1 MNDVEIVRTA
11 ARAFKALQDITMADS
26 KGNTNPASDQQSSA
40 RSKHLELPTPTASS
54 RTPKPKNI
62 HLLPS
67 TALFHGPHS
76 RNESRSSVN
85 RVNEDRTPATPSQ
98 HLPRAH
104 PPTASFS
111 GASRPS
117 QLKDIPVPN
126 VRPLV
131 GQRGLPSQNFTATS
145 KKQDEFRADAVWAEM
160 QKTLADVELS
170 AINSSHVFGATH
182 AKALEDLR
190 AAQLGLAQ
198 AWAKSEADE
207 MVDEEFARDE
217 NESGAVGQSKGA
229 FFGAPA
235 KPGPPG
241 SRGNHS
247 PKGHSRNASVASNAS
262 GAGERMEEE
271 TERDIRL
278 ARRRRE
284 ANDRYFKQVNR
295 GVLDVVRK
303 LDDVTT
309 AMRRVEKESREIW
322 NESSGSED
330 LGDVTETDQSTQ
342 AKKVEKTPA
351 GRARATTNET
361 TESAITLDTET
372 DLLSSSPE
380 SKR

>member
-1 MNDVEIVRTA
+1 
-11 ARAFKALQDITMADS
+11 MADPR
-26 KGNTNPASDQQSSA
+26 GTTTHQTGQQSSA
-40 RSKHLELPTPTASS
+40 RPKHLELPTPTGPS
-54 RTPKPKNI
+54 RLPKQNSL
-62 HLLPS
+62 HLLPA

-76 RNESRSSVN
+76 RNGSRSSLN
-85 RVNEDRTPATPSQ
+85 RSAEERTPATPSQ
-98 HLPRAH
+98 HLPRAN

-111 GASRPS
+111 GPSRPS
-117 QLKDIPVPN
+117 QLKEVTTANLRPFSGAPVQIFAP
-126 VRPLV
+126 
-131 GQRGLPSQNFTATS
+131 TS
-145 KKQDEFRADAVWAEM
+145 KKQDDFRADAVWAEM

-170 AINSSHVFGATH
+170 AINSSHVFGDTH

-207 MVDEEFARDE
+207 MVEEEFGRDE
-217 NESGAVGQSKGA
+217 NENGAVGQSKGA
-229 FFGAPA
+229 FFGTSAR
-235 KPGPPG
+235 PG
-241 SRGNHS
+241 S
-247 PKGHSRNASVASNAS
+247 KGHSRNASIASNVS
-262 GAGERMEEE
+262 GSGERAVNMEEE

-295 GVLDVVRK
+295 GVVDVVRK

-342 AKKVEKTPA
+342 TKKEEKI
-351 GRARATTNET
+351 GRPRAATD
-361 TESAITLDTET
+361 ESALSMETDT